1 MFSLQRDRAILPFT
15 VRLSV
20 APWVWMIWSV
30 GVPAMRWRKKACGE
44 LFTGRNCGPQFHT
57 DPHSFQFR
65 IHFPSQTISYNTDLH
80 LGNSILNSKF
90 SILCH
95 MKKKRHCNAL
105 QELWMLY
112 ICHNCQVKMF
122 YVDYGSE
129 LSEISHKIT
138 SQVIYLSFKLSS
150 ETLFRHLDS

>member
-20 APWVWMIWSV
+20 APWVRMIWSV
-30 GVPAMRWRKKACGE
+30 GVPAMRWRKKAWVE
-44 LFTGRNCGPQFHT
+44 LFTGRNCGRQFHT

-65 IHFPSQTISYNTDLH
+65 IHFLSQTISYNTDLH
-80 LGNSILNSKF
+80 LGS

-122 YVDYGSE
+122 YVDYGSK
-129 LSEISHKIT
+129 LSEISHKFA

>member
-20 APWVWMIWSV
+20 APWVRMIWSV

-44 LFTGRNCGPQFHT
+44 LFTGRNCGRQFHT

-65 IHFPSQTISYNTDLH
+65 IHFLSQTISYNTDLH
-80 LGNSILNSKF
+80 LGNSIL
-90 SILCH
+90 CH
-95 MKKKRHCNAL
+95 MKKKRHCK
-105 QELWMLY
+105 
-112 ICHNCQVKMF
+112 NCECCT
-122 YVDYGSE
+122 YVLIVRSKCLTWNRGSE
-129 LSEISHKIT
+129 LSEISHKFA